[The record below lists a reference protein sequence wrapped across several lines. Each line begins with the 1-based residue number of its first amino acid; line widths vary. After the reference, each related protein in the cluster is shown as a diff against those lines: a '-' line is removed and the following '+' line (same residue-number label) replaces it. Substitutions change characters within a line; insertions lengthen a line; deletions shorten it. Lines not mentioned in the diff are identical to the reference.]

1 MGLLKVIWKGLKGVG
16 KWAVDHPET
25 VSSGISVLDAR
36 RRNKTQKDHRS
47 PGDYSLSN
55 LNERIRQLEDTLEQE
70 ISAVRN
76 DIHTV
81 SGDLRAEYTQR
92 LEALSRQAEEIRMAQ
107 LYQAR
112 AIKRVVFIYGGI
124 LCALIGCTVFLF
136 LK

>member
-1 MGLLKVIWKGLKGVG
+1 MGLLKAIWKGLKGVG

-25 VSSGISVLDAR
+25 VGSGISILDAR
-36 RRNKTQKDHRS
+36 KRSKAQKDRRS
-47 PGDYSLSN
+47 AGDYSLPN
-55 LNERIRQLEDTLEQE
+55 LNERIRQLEDALEQE
-70 ISAVRN
+70 ISAVRS

-92 LEALSRQAEEIRMAQ
+92 LEALSRQTEEIRMAQ
-107 LYQAR
+107 LYQAK
-112 AIKRVVFIYGGI
+112 AIKRMVFIYGGI